1 MLYLA
6 SKHLALRVHILD
18 GIKLIIAFSNLSV
31 QEHISE
37 AVHDELKRLHSKNV
51 AVIVIRI

>member
-1 MLYLA
+1 
-6 SKHLALRVHILD
+6 LRVHILD

-37 AVHDELKRLHSKNV
+37 AVHDELERLDPKNV